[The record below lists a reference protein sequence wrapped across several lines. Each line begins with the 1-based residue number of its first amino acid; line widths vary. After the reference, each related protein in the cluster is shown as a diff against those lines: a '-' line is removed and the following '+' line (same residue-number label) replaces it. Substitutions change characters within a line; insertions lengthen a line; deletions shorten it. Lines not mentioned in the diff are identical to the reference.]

1 MNIKEIYKKIK
12 NELPVEYD
20 IKIYQEQSI
29 YWEKIINS
37 PHSKDKYNLAISL
50 NIKDKIIYLYRRDK
64 EELKDINEIIPNFRL
79 SERNNVFFHNIENYS
94 LNESCEIFYILV
106 KNAEDYLKNILIQ
119 NTKQKNVISGD
130 YYDDMD
136 NKISAPIGLVNVHF
150 QFLGSNNKIL
160 ISPKA
165 NLKNT
170 FIECRGNNNTIIIDE
185 NVRMVGH
192 WRLGFGCTLKI
203 GKNSSST
210 NPVYITVAENT
221 QLTIGEDCMFAT
233 NNQIRTDDAHPIYDV
248 NTGKR
253 VNMSKDIQIGDH
265 VWIGYG
271 ATILSGSAIGS
282 GSVIGA
288 GSIVR
293 NKFPNNC
300 VIAGTPAKVVK
311 KDIFWER
318 PLLLNMSEE
327 VVYSEEERRQKNYCK
342 NTMETE

>member
-1 MNIKEIYKKIK
+1 
-12 NELPVEYD
+12 
-20 IKIYQEQSI
+20 
-29 YWEKIINS
+29 
-37 PHSKDKYNLAISL
+37 
-50 NIKDKIIYLYRRDK
+50 
-64 EELKDINEIIPNFRL
+64 
-79 SERNNVFFHNIENYS
+79 
-94 LNESCEIFYILV
+94 
-106 KNAEDYLKNILIQ
+106 
-119 NTKQKNVISGD
+119 
-130 YYDDMD
+130 
-136 NKISAPIGLVNVHF
+136 
-150 QFLGSNNKIL
+150 
-160 ISPKA
+160 
-165 NLKNT
+165 
-170 FIECRGNNNTIIIDE
+170 
-185 NVRMVGH
+185 
-192 WRLGFGCTLKI
+192 
-203 GKNSSST
+203 
-210 NPVYITVAENT
+210 
-221 QLTIGEDCMFAT
+221 MFAT